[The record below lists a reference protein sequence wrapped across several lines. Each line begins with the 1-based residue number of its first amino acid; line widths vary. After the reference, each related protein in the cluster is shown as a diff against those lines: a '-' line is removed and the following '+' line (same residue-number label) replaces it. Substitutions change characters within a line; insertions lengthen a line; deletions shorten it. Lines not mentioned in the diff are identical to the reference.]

1 MSDKLFQDDYQE
13 NLDAT
18 SQYAAWRLV
27 TTRFRL
33 CSQQRKE
40 MPRGGCRL
48 HDEAKRTFSETL
60 TGNRLYIFRHSGEI
74 HRGIE

>member
-18 SQYAAWRLV
+18 SRYAAWHLV

-40 MPRGGCRL
+40 MPRGGFRL
-48 HDEAKRTFSETL
+48 HDEAKPTFSETS
-60 TGNRLYIFRHSGEI
+60 TGNGLNVEKYIE
-74 HRGIE
+74 E